1 LLLLASGFIAV
12 GLAAVMAL
20 LPVPYAVLSPGPVVN
35 TLGEHNDVKLIT
47 VTGHAV
53 YPARG
58 ELDLT
63 TVSVRGGPG
72 DPMNLVSAVRAWL
85 EPSSA
90 VVPHDAVFPPGQTRQ
105 QQEQENA
112 AEMTGSQ
119 EAATAAA
126 MAALKVPFTTKI
138 TIAGFSPDAPAART
152 LKAGDVVRSVGGV
165 PVADLD
171 ALRVQLQKVA
181 AGRGVA
187 LTVERAGKPVEATV
201 VTQADQ
207 GRTVLGVTVSL
218 SYTFPFTVKIKI
230 DDIGGPSAGMMFALG
245 IIDTLTPGDLTGG
258 RHIAGT
264 GEIAVDGR
272 VGPIG
277 GIRQK
282 MRGAR
287 GAGAEWFLAP
297 SDNCEEVRGNVPD
310 GMADVRVATLAEAET
325 AVKAIAAGR
334 TGSLPHC

>member
-1 LLLLASGFIAV
+1 VLLLASGFIAV
-12 GLAAVMAL
+12 ILAAAMAL

-35 TLGEHNDVKLIT
+35 TLGEHNDVKLIS
-47 VTGHAV
+47 VTGHAT
-53 YPARG
+53 YPAKG

-72 DPMNLVSAVRAWL
+72 DPMNLVSAIRAWL

-90 VVPHDAVFPPGQTRQ
+90 VVPRESVFPVGQTK
-105 QQEQENA
+105 QENA

-126 MAALKVPFTTKI
+126 MGALKVPFTTKI
-138 TIAGFSPDAPAART
+138 IIAGFSQGAPAERT
-152 LKAGDVVRSVGGV
+152 LKAGDVILAVHGAAVS
-165 PVADLD
+165 DLD
-171 ALRVQLQKVA
+171 SLREQLQKVK
-181 AGRGVA
+181 AGQPVPIRVQ
-187 LTVERAGKPVEATV
+187 RDGKATDTTV
-201 VTQADQ
+201 VTEADQ
-207 GRTVLGVTVSL
+207 GRTVLGVTVNL
-218 SYTFPFTVKIKI
+218 SYVFPFTVKIKI

-287 GAGAEWFLAP
+287 GSGADWFLAP
-297 SDNCEEVRGNVPD
+297 ADNCDEVHGNVPD
-310 GMADVRVATLAEAET
+310 GLHDIRVATLTEAEA
-325 AVKAIAAGR
+325 AVKSIAAG
-334 TGSLPHC
+334 TAGSLPHC